1 MKDQVFKWL
10 DAHQLTEKEVEDFD
24 YLEDLIHNWEEENYE
39 LEEEDLVD
47 LMLDYQVDF
56 RLRSIS

>member
-1 MKDQVFKWL
+1 MKDQLFKWL
-10 DAHQLTEKEVEDFD
+10 DAHQLTGKEVENFD
-24 YLEDLIHNWEEENYE
+24 YLEDLIRNWEEENYE

>member
-1 MKDQVFKWL
+1 MKDQLFKWL
-10 DAHQLTEKEVEDFD
+10 DVHQLTEKEVEDFD
-24 YLEDLIHNWEEENYE
+24 YLEDLVHNWEEENYE

-47 LMLDYQVDF
+47 LILDYQVDF

>member
-1 MKDQVFKWL
+1 MKDQLFKWL
-10 DAHQLTEKEVEDFD
+10 DAHQLTEKEVENFD
-24 YLEDLIHNWEEENYE
+24 YLEDLVHNWEEENYE

>member
-10 DAHQLTEKEVEDFD
+10 DAHQLTEKEVEDFN
-24 YLEDLIHNWEEENYE
+24 YLEDLVYNWEEENYE

-47 LMLDYQVDF
+47 LILDYQVGF

>member
-1 MKDQVFKWL
+1 MKDQLFKWL

-24 YLEDLIHNWEEENYE
+24 YLEDLVHNWEEENYE

-47 LMLDYQVDF
+47 LILDYQVHF
-56 RLRSIS
+56 RLGSIS

>member
-1 MKDQVFKWL
+1 MKDQLFKWL
-10 DAHQLTEKEVEDFD
+10 DAHQLTEKEVENFD
-24 YLEDLIHNWEEENYE
+24 YLEDLIRNWEEENYE

>member
-1 MKDQVFKWL
+1 MKDQLFKWL
-10 DAHQLTEKEVEDFD
+10 DAHQLTEKEVENLD

>member
-1 MKDQVFKWL
+1 MKDQLFKWL

>member
-1 MKDQVFKWL
+1 MKDQLFKWL
-10 DAHQLTEKEVEDFD
+10 DAHQLTEKEVENFD